1 MLWHVCY
8 VPPESSNQL
17 KLCCWPKAHW
27 YQQGTQSS
35 WPASVAP
42 CWCKQAKL
50 SPWCVQK
57 TVFYSHH
64 QLVQSQR
71 WLPAGGCIE
80 QEVSNSR
87 GNGPGVSGPH
97 SPAPEE
103 HPHPCWTWWR
113 QQELYQYSCM
123 ASNEIDTA
131 ILNQTYELTISR
143 GKVLQNTKLQASK
156 LYWPTYTL
164 QPP

>member
-1 MLWHVCY
+1 MTCMLC
-8 VPPESSNQL
+8 PPRVL
-17 KLCCWPKAHW
+17 KPAEVVLLTENTLVSVGNTILLTCIG
-27 YQQGTQSS
+27 GTMLM
-35 WPASVAP
+35 
-42 CWCKQAKL
+42 QAGYKL
-50 SPWCVQK
+50 SPWCVQQ

-64 QLVQSQR
+64 QLVQR